1 MFSVVL
7 VADEIKGKSDQALP
21 SSSLSVPRMYWYS
34 GPEVRCKSIVVDQYS
49 QGLISQLES
58 NATIYPLEF
67 LETVESNGVRRIRG
81 ILEKQMLEEAGYG
94 QYGND
99 NDSNYY
105 QAKDTSFCLKLP

>member
-1 MFSVVL
+1 M
-7 VADEIKGKSDQALP
+7 
-21 SSSLSVPRMYWYS
+21 
-34 GPEVRCKSIVVDQYS
+34 DQYS

-99 NDSNYY
+99 SDSNYY
-105 QAKDTSFCLKLP
+105 QAKNISFCLKFP